1 MNFKCFTLS
10 LLQKGCITSPPPFPP
25 AKKKKIKKTK
35 KKKQHKNT
43 HAFVFYKIQLS
54 VLTAI

>member
-10 LLQKGCITSPPPFPP
+10 LLQKGCTLALPPPPP
-25 AKKKKIKKTK
+25 QKKIKKPKK

-43 HAFVFYKIQLS
+43 HAFVFYKVQLS

>member
-10 LLQKGCITSPPPFPP
+10 LLQKGCITSPPPPP
-25 AKKKKIKKTK
+25 PPKKKSKKNK
-35 KKKQHKNT
+35 KKQQHKNT
-43 HAFVFYKIQLS
+43 HAFVFYKVQLS